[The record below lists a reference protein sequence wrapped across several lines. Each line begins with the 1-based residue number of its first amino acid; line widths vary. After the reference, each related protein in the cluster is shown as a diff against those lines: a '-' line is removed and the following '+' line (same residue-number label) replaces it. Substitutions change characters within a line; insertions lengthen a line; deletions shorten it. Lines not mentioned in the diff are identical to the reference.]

1 MLRYRT
7 IFFLAGLAY
16 LTFVVYGSLVPL
28 DFHPR
33 PFDAAIRDFSRIP
46 YLRLGMDSRADWVA
60 NIILYIPLPILWLSC
75 LSRESRFF
83 LRAICAL
90 AIFIFCVA
98 LSLAIEF
105 TQLFFP
111 PRTVSLNDIIAEIL
125 GSFLG
130 VALWWASGK
139 RLRGLIEPVF
149 AQGRRAAYAGLV
161 LYAVGYLAFSLFP
174 YDFLISIAEIKAK
187 LNGEYFHWFA
197 SSANCGGPLRC
208 GVKLMVEASAAAPL
222 GLLLALTLR
231 YSFGRLIGLSMLIGF
246 CLGLTIETLQ
256 IFLVSGLT
264 LGASVI
270 TRVVGV
276 AAGAA
281 AGYLLK
287 QNSLWPLL
295 YLVRRVVP
303 ITAILYVVLLVA
315 VVSVGKGPMLTFEQ
329 GVRRLNEINYLPF
342 FYHYYTSES
351 AAMTSLLGVVAM
363 FLPIG
368 VQYWIWRVTQ
378 FHAFLARGTFTAA
391 FLGWIVCVGLE
402 FYKLFLAG
410 ARPDPTNVAVATLA
424 TAAGFLGASVC
435 AQAGLGLR
443 AVKESD

>member
-1 MLRYRT
+1 VLHYRR
-7 IFFLAGLAY
+7 IFLFAGLAY

-33 PFDAAIRDFSRIP
+33 PIDAAVRDFLRIR
-46 YLRLGMDSRADWVA
+46 YLRLGTDSRADWVA
-60 NIILYIPLPILWLSC
+60 NILLYIPLPILWLSC
-75 LSRESRFF
+75 LSPENRFY
-83 LRAICAL
+83 LRAICSL
-90 AIFIFCVA
+90 AIFIFCIV

-105 TQLFFP
+105 AQLFFP
-111 PRTVSLNDIIAEIL
+111 PRTVSLNDISAEIM

-139 RLRGLIEPVF
+139 RLRGLIEPVLT
-149 AQGRRAAYAGLV
+149 QGRRAAYAGLV
-161 LYAVGYLAFSLFP
+161 LYAVAYLAFSLFP
-174 YDFLISIAEIKAK
+174 YDFLISIAEIQAK
-187 LNGEYFHWFA
+187 LNGEYFHWLA
-197 SSANCGGPLRC
+197 SSAKCGGPLRC
-208 GVKLMVEASAAAPL
+208 GMKLMVEASAVAPL

-231 YSFGRLIGLSMLIGF
+231 DSLRRLIGLAMLIGF
-246 CLGLTIETLQ
+246 GLGLTIETLQ

-276 AAGAA
+276 ALGAA

-287 QNSLWPLL
+287 QNSLWPVL
-295 YLVRRVVP
+295 YLVRPIVP
-303 ITAILYVVLLVA
+303 VAAILYVMLLA
-315 VVSVGKGPMLTFEQ
+315 GLVSVGKGPMLTLEQ

-363 FLPIG
+363 FIPIG
-368 VQYWIWRVTQ
+368 IQYWIWRVTQ
-378 FHAFLARGTFTAA
+378 FHAFLARGAFAAA
-391 FLGWIVCVGLE
+391 FLGWVVCMGLE

-410 ARPDPTNVAVATLA
+410 ARPDPTNVVVATLA
-424 TAAGFLGASVC
+424 TAAGFLGASIC
-435 AQAGLGLR
+435 AQASLGLP
-443 AVKESD
+443 AVKE

>member
-1 MLRYRT
+1 L
-7 IFFLAGLAY
+7 GY
-16 LTFVVYGSLVPL
+16 LSFVVYGSLVPL

-33 PFDAAIRDFSRIP
+33 PFDAAIKDFLRIP
-46 YLRLGMDSRADWVA
+46 YLRLGMVSRADWVA
-60 NIILYIPLPILWLSC
+60 NILLYIPLPFLWLSC
-75 LSRESRFF
+75 LSRESRFY
-83 LRAICAL
+83 LRAICSL

-98 LSLAIEF
+98 LSLAVEF

-125 GSFLG
+125 GSLLG
-130 VALWWASGK
+130 IALWWASGK
-139 RLRGLIEPVF
+139 RLLGLIEPLF
-149 AQGRRAAYAGLV
+149 SQGQRAAYAGLV
-161 LYAVGYLAFSLFP
+161 LYTVAYLAFSLFP
-174 YDFLISIAEIKAK
+174 YDFLISIAEIQAK
-187 LNGEYFHWFA
+187 LNSGYFHWFA
-197 SSANCGGPLRC
+197 SSATCGGPLRC

-222 GLLLALTLR
+222 GLLLSFSLR
-231 YSFGRLIGLSMLIGF
+231 DSLPRLIGLSVLIGF
-246 CLGLTIETLQ
+246 CLGITIETLQ

-276 AAGAA
+276 ASGAA
-281 AGYLLK
+281 VGYLLQ

-295 YLVRRVVP
+295 YLVRPMVP
-303 ITAILYVVLLVA
+303 VTAMLYVVLLIA

-329 GVRRLNEINYLPF
+329 GIHRLNEINYMPF

-351 AAMTSLLGVVAM
+351 AAMTSLLGVAAM

-378 FHAFLARGTFTAA
+378 FHAFLGRGAFTAA
-391 FLGWIVCVGLE
+391 FLGWIVCMGLE

-410 ARPDPTNVAVATLA
+410 ARPDPTNVAIATLA

-435 AQAGLGLR
+435 AHAGLGLP
-443 AVKESD
+443 AVKEGE